1 MDRADYVLVSM
12 SPAKMCDFSPVQ
24 VQKLFFLL
32 DRNIAGHSGG
42 PHFNF
47 VPYDYGPF
55 DREVYK
61 QLRELESSELVNVNV
76 NGSNRHPSRAYS
88 LTSAGQEQGL
98 RQFLEFPRDVQE
110 YIKETVK
117 FVRAASFSELVSSI
131 YSAYPEMKVNSVFV
145 G

>member
-1 MDRADYVLVSM
+1 MDRPGYVLASM
-12 SPAKMCDFSPVQ
+12 SPANMGYFSPVQ

-32 DRNIAGHSGG
+32 DRNISGHTEG

-55 DREVYK
+55 DSTVYN
-61 QLRELESSELVNVNV
+61 QLRELESNDLVEID
-76 NGSNRHPSRAYS
+76 GYYRQPFRAYG

-98 RQFLEFPRDVQE
+98 QQFQEFPNDVQA
-110 YIKETVK
+110 YIKGTVE
-117 FVRAASFSELVSSI
+117 FVRSASFSELVSSI
-131 YSAYPEMKVNSVFV
+131 YSAYPDMKVNSVFD

>member
-12 SPAKMCDFSPVQ
+12 SPANMDDFSPVQ

-47 VPYDYGPF
+47 IPYDYGPF
-55 DREVYK
+55 DSEVYK
-61 QLRELESSELVNVNV
+61 QLRELESSELVNVN
-76 NGSNRHPSRAYS
+76 GSNRHPSRAYR
-88 LTSAGQEQGL
+88 LTSAGQEQGQ
-98 RQFLEFPRDVQE
+98 RQFLDFPREVQE

-131 YSAYPEMKVNSVFV
+131 YSAYPEMKVNSVF
-145 G
+145 GG